1 MHATPRNATSSIHF
15 FQGDLKK
22 EYLLNSKYSGCL
34 LWILKSFGNFN
45 KNRLNSQHV
54 VSWVIKDYNL
64 GCKLCG
70 LMITRETVITN
81 KISFCKH
88 TCDPT
93 HLYHYLLS

>member
-22 EYLLNSKYSGCL
+22 EDMVNSKYSGCL
-34 LWILKSFGNFN
+34 LRILSSFGNFN
-45 KNRLNSQHV
+45 KNQLNSQRV

-81 KISFCKH
+81 KLSVCKY
-88 TCDPT
+88 TYDPT
-93 HLYHYLLS
+93 LPYRYPLS

>member
-1 MHATPRNATSSIHF
+1 MQRLGMPLHF

-22 EYLLNSKYSGCL
+22 EDLVNSKYSGCL
-34 LWILKSFGNFN
+34 LTILSSFGNFN
-45 KNRLNSQHV
+45 KNQLNSQRV

-81 KISFCKH
+81 KISFH
-88 TCDPT
+88 QVQLRPYSSVP
-93 HLYHYLLS
+93 LP